1 MSLLLLA
8 VGGLVVVL
16 TVLLADV
23 GGFLAARLQASA
35 AADAAALAA
44 APVTFRPFGSAGSPI
59 DEAARFAVAN
69 GARLVTCRCPVDPSW
84 SPREVEV
91 VVAVSVDLMVFGATE
106 AQARSRAEF
115 IPIELVGAADVRRGF
130 SAAVDQAALEAW
142 PHHPAS
148 G

>member
-1 MSLLLLA
+1 MSGQYGAASLLLLA

-16 TVLLADV
+16 AVLLADV

-44 APVTFRPFGSAGSPI
+44 APVTFRPFGSTGSPV

-69 GARLVTCRCPVDPSW
+69 GARLVSCRCPVDPSW

-91 VVAVSVDLMVFGATE
+91 VVAVSVDLMVLGATE

-115 IPIELVGAADVRRGF
+115 VPTELLVREGT
-130 SAAVDQAALEAW
+130 
-142 PHHPAS
+142 
-148 G
+148 

>member
-16 TVLLADV
+16 AMLLADV
-23 GGFLAARLQASA
+23 GGLLAARLQASA

-44 APVTFRPFGSAGSPI
+44 APVTFRPFGSGGSPI

-69 GARLVTCRCPVDPSW
+69 GAHLVTCRCPVDPSW

-91 VVAVSVDLMVFGATE
+91 VVAVEVDLMVFGSTE

-115 IPIELVGAADVRRGF
+115 IPIELAGAAEVRQILA
-130 SAAVDQAALEAW
+130 AAVGPRAEAKRPKSSW
-142 PHHPAS
+142 RT
-148 G
+148 